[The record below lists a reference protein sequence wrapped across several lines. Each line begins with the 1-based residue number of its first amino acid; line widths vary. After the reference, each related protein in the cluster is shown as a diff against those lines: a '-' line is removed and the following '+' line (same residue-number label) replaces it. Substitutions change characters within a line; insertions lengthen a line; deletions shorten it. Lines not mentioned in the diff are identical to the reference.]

1 MEFTFYEATFKTAG
15 KTIEEIKGDYD
26 GGIGQA
32 PSEEEIQDWIKA
44 YDTISGIKVV
54 VMKSPLDDD
63 GYSLVSYDKSDD
75 WKIRD
80 FTYQAEQDPYFGTY
94 IDDREGFLKDWET
107 GDYASMGSL
116 VFKSTDVEISRE
128 LKRDESKR

>member
-1 MEFTFYEATFKTAG
+1 MEFTLYEATFKTAG

-44 YDTISGIKVV
+44 YDTINGIKVV

-80 FTYQAEQDPYFGTY
+80 FTYQTEQDSFFGTY
-94 IDDREGFLKDWET
+94 IDEREEFLKDWEA
-107 GDYASMGSL
+107 GDYTPMGSW
-116 VFKSTDVEISRE
+116 VFKQTDVEISRE
-128 LKRDESKR
+128 LKQDESKR